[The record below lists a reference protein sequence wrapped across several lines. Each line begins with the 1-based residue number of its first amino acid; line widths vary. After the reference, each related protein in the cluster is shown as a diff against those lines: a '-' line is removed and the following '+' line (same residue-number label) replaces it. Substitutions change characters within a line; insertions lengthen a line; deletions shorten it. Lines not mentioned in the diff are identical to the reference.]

1 MRFFKKTN
9 IQFLDFR
16 NVGYFL
22 SSTLIV
28 VGLVS
33 LVSRGISFGIDF
45 LGGTEIVVSF
55 RQPPDIGQ
63 IRTSLNQAGI
73 LGTEIKTFGEPTDVI
88 IRTIEQAEGTAVG
101 DRIRDALSGNYGPG
115 NFEILRQYKISPKVG
130 KELREGA
137 MYAIFWSLVA
147 IMGYIG
153 LRFKFVYG
161 VGAVLALLHDV
172 LITLGIL
179 SLLND
184 VIPGLNLE
192 ITQEVIAAFLTL
204 VGVSVNDTV
213 VVFDR
218 IRENQKIYRS
228 LGLKEIMNRSL
239 NETLS
244 RTVIT
249 SGTIFFVLIVLLM
262 MGGEVNRAFA
272 FTMTIGI
279 IVGTYSSIY
288 IASAVVL
295 DSTIR
300 KSLRKA

>member
-130 KELREGA
+130 KELREDRK
-137 MYAIFWSLVA
+137 ST
-147 IMGYIG
+147 
-153 LRFKFVYG
+153 R
-161 VGAVLALLHDV
+161 
-172 LITLGIL
+172 
-179 SLLND
+179 LN
-184 VIPGLNLE
+184 
-192 ITQEVIAAFLTL
+192 
-204 VGVSVNDTV
+204 S
-213 VVFDR
+213 
-218 IRENQKIYRS
+218 S
-228 LGLKEIMNRSL
+228 H
-239 NETLS
+239 
-244 RTVIT
+244 
-249 SGTIFFVLIVLLM
+249 
-262 MGGEVNRAFA
+262 
-272 FTMTIGI
+272 
-279 IVGTYSSIY
+279 SSISY
-288 IASAVVL
+288 SVFFFL
-295 DSTIR
+295 
-300 KSLRKA
+300 K